1 VHYDEAIGW
10 LFSLHRF
17 GMKLGLDNMRA
28 LTEAMGRP
36 QEHYRCVLVA
46 GTNGKGST
54 SAMLH
59 SILVASGARAG
70 LYTSPHLV
78 RTEERIRIGD
88 REIGADEITSLIT
101 EVRGRIE
108 RLLAKNQLAAHP
120 TFFEVITCV
129 ALLAFVRAGME
140 IAVLEVGLG
149 GRLDATNVAEPVLSV
164 ITNIDFD
171 HQEQLGPT
179 LASIAREKAGVFR
192 RGIPALVGD
201 VGPEALRAIK
211 EEARAKGARLI
222 LASDGSRIGAARALS
237 PLSPPE
243 FPLATPV
250 REYASVPC
258 PLPGEH
264 QRANTLIAIRAAELL
279 DAPEHPIDAQAVV
292 KGIGGARWPGRLEWI
307 EGRPSLLL
315 DGAHNP
321 AGCRALADYLGTLGT
336 KPILLFAAMRD
347 KQVELML
354 ETLLPRVAG
363 AVFTRPP
370 MARAGEP
377 AELLETA
384 RRIARG
390 LGLSAAPQ
398 LDVAPLG
405 HPEEQRLGDAARD
418 GYSAQDDVASA
429 LAAARA
435 QAEGAGIVLVA
446 GSLFLIGAVKEVL
459 LGLPV
464 RAGEA

>member
-1 VHYDEAIGW
+1 MHYDEAIGW
-10 LFSLHRF
+10 LFSLTRF
-17 GMKLGLDNMRA
+17 GMKLGLENMQA
-28 LTEAMGRP
+28 LSEAIGRP
-36 QEHYRCVLVA
+36 QDHFQSVLVA

-54 SAMLH
+54 SAILH
-59 SILVASGARAG
+59 AILLASGRRAG

-78 RTEERIRIGD
+78 RTEERIRLDD
-88 REIGADEITSLIT
+88 RDIGADEITSLIA
-101 EVRGRIE
+101 EVRARIE
-108 RLLAKNQLAAHP
+108 RLLAKEQLAAHP

-129 ALLAFVRAGME
+129 ALLAFVRAGVE

-149 GRLDATNVAEPVLSV
+149 GRLDATNIADPILSI

-171 HQEQLGPT
+171 HQEHLGPT
-179 LASIAREKAGVFR
+179 LASIAREKAGILR
-192 RGIPALVGD
+192 RGVPALVGD
-201 VGPEALRAIK
+201 VGKEALGAIR
-211 EEARAKGARLI
+211 EEARARGARVI
-222 LASDGSRIGAARALS
+222 LASDGSRIGAPRVLS
-237 PLSPPE
+237 PLTPPE
-243 FPLATPV
+243 FPITTPV

-279 DAPEHPIDAQAVV
+279 DAPERPITAQAVV
-292 KGIGGARWPGRLEWI
+292 KGIGGTRWPGRLEWV
-307 EGRPSLLL
+307 EGRPPLLL

-370 MARAGEP
+370 MARASEP

-384 RRIARG
+384 RRIARA

-398 LDVAPLG
+398 LDVASLN
-405 HPEEQRLGDAARD
+405 HPEEERLAVRDNYAAE
-418 GYSAQDDVASA
+418 ADVPGA

-435 QAEGAGIVLVA
+435 QAGASGIVLVA

>member
-17 GMKLGLDNMRA
+17 GMKLGLENMRA

-36 QEHYRCVLVA
+36 QDRLRCVLVA

-59 SILVASGARAG
+59 AILLASGARAG

-88 REIGADEITSLIT
+88 REIDADAIASLIT

-108 RLLAKNQLAAHP
+108 RLLARQQLGAHP

-129 ALLAFVRAGME
+129 ALLAFVRESVE
-140 IAVLEVGLG
+140 IALLEVGLG
-149 GRLDATNVAEPVLSV
+149 GRLDATNVVDPILSV

-179 LASIAREKAGVFR
+179 LGSIAREKAGILR
-192 RGIPALVGD
+192 RGVPALVGA
-201 VGPEALRAIK
+201 VG
-211 EEARAKGARLI
+211 EEAMSVIRAEARTTGARLI
-222 LASDGSRIGAARALS
+222 LATEGSRIGSARALS

-243 FPLATPV
+243 LAISTPV
-250 REYASVPC
+250 RSYASISC

-264 QRANTLIAIRAAELL
+264 QRANTLLAIRAAELL
-279 DAPEHPIDAQAVV
+279 DSPDRPIDERAIVQGMA
-292 KGIGGARWPGRLEWI
+292 ATRWPGRLERI
-307 EGRPSLLL
+307 EGRPPLLL

-336 KPILLFAAMRD
+336 KPVLIFAAMRD
-347 KQVELML
+347 KQVGPML
-354 ETLLPRVAG
+354 EILLPRVAG

-370 MARAGEP
+370 TARASEP
-377 AELLETA
+377 AELLEAA
-384 RRIARG
+384 RRIARS
-390 LGLSAAPQ
+390 LGLHGAPQ
-398 LDVAPLG
+398 LDVAPLN
-405 HPEEQRLGDAARD
+405 HPEEERLGDAPDTYTAC
-418 GYSAQDDVASA
+418 SEVPAA

-435 QAEGAGIVLVA
+435 QAGPSGIVLVA

-464 RAGEA
+464 RAGEV

>member
-10 LFSLHRF
+10 LFSLTRF
-17 GMKLGLDNMRA
+17 GMKLGLENMQA
-28 LTEAMGRP
+28 LSEAIGRP
-36 QEHYRCVLVA
+36 QDHFQSVLVA

-54 SAMLH
+54 SAILH
-59 SILVASGARAG
+59 AILLASGRRAG

-78 RTEERIRIGD
+78 RTEERIRLDD
-88 REIGADEITSLIT
+88 RDIGADEITSLIA
-101 EVRGRIE
+101 EVRARIE
-108 RLLAKNQLAAHP
+108 RLLAKEQLAAHP

-129 ALLAFVRAGME
+129 ALLAFVRAGVE

-149 GRLDATNVAEPVLSV
+149 GRLDATNIADPILSI

-171 HQEQLGPT
+171 HQEHLGPT
-179 LASIAREKAGVFR
+179 LASIAREKAGILR
-192 RGIPALVGD
+192 RGVPALVGD
-201 VGPEALRAIK
+201 VGKEALGAIR
-211 EEARAKGARLI
+211 EEARARGARVI
-222 LASDGSRIGAARALS
+222 LASDGSRIGAPRVLS
-237 PLSPPE
+237 PLTPPE
-243 FPLATPV
+243 FPITTPV

-279 DAPEHPIDAQAVV
+279 DAPERPITAQAVV
-292 KGIGGARWPGRLEWI
+292 KGIGGTRWPGRLEWV
-307 EGRPSLLL
+307 EGRPPLLL

-370 MARAGEP
+370 MARASEP

-384 RRIARG
+384 RRIARA

-398 LDVAPLG
+398 LDVASLN
-405 HPEEQRLGDAARD
+405 HPEEERLAVRDTYAAE
-418 GYSAQDDVASA
+418 ADVPGA

-435 QAEGAGIVLVA
+435 QAGASGIVLVA